1 MAAIKL
7 TKGNPI
13 NLTKEAPGLKNLTIG
28 LGWDLSIAG
37 EAYDLDASVM
47 LTDENDKII
56 FDDASLI
63 FFNNPTSADGRSC
76 TPVITARVTPKAT
89 MRRLS

>member
-28 LGWDLSIAG
+28 LGWDLSLAG

-47 LTDENDKII
+47 ITDENDRIL
-56 FDDASLI
+56 FDDASLV
-63 FFNNPTSADGRSC
+63 FFNNPTSLDGAVVHTGDNR
-76 TPVITARVTPKAT
+76 TGDAEVT
-89 MRRLS
+89 MRPLS

>member
-28 LGWDLSIAG
+28 LGWDLSI
-37 EAYDLDASVM
+37 
-47 LTDENDKII
+47 TTWT
-56 FDDASLI
+56 
-63 FFNNPTSADGRSC
+63 PRSC
-76 TPVITARVTPKAT
+76 SPMRTTRSFSMTPP
-89 MRRLS
+89 